1 MSRVR
6 LTAGAAALL
15 VAGLVT
21 SGGAADA
28 TTAAVDYSFDVAP
41 GDYEVTVTLGSAS
54 QAALTGVQVEARRT
68 VLAPV
73 ITRAGEFRREVF
85 DVNVRSPESMPT
97 GEEGPGTPGLQVHLT
112 GSHPAALNVSV
123 APVRRPRLFV
133 VSDSTASDWLKGPK
147 RGWAQELPQLLQ
159 PGIVVANYAD
169 SGESTVSWLSNPRL
183 FATVKPLVQPG
194 DEVLIQLSH
203 NDKTTT
209 ESTFRANLG
218 KLVDGV
224 RSRGG
229 LPVLVTPPVRH
240 LFGTNGKLT
249 PTGLVVNTLGVD
261 LPAVI
266 RDVAGKQGTPLIDLT
281 ARSKAL
287 LEQLGESAS
296 WPLYLTAQ
304 HDGVQDS
311 THFSEYG
318 GTVIAGLV
326 TKGMTDAHL
335 PAAAFLR
342 MPAAAAPNC
351 AARPALSNAAA
362 AATVKVWLAGD
373 STMADPKSSC
383 PVGWGS
389 RFDALFNDQV
399 TVVNKAVSGRSI
411 QTWLYESNVTGAK
424 NSAGEC
430 VVNPNTYA
438 QRWLDMLD
446 PTKGMHS
453 GDYLLIQ
460 FGINDSDANCPRHV
474 GTARYQSLL
483 TTMVN
488 AAKSRGAHPVLL
500 TPVAAITCSGST
512 AVGNRGFLSPTTAAG
527 AATGVPVI
535 DLHKLSYTLYNTL
548 KLCPNNGDYSKGAVG
563 AFFCNDHTHFE
574 AAGAD
579 QIARVVA
586 KALRD
591 QKIGLAGYLR

>member
-1 MSRVR
+1 MSR
-6 LTAGAAALL
+6 AGFSARVAALL
-15 VAGLVT
+15 VAGLLV
-21 SGGAADA
+21 SEGAAGA
-28 TTAAVDYSFDVAP
+28 TTAGVDYSFNVPP

-54 QAALTGVQVEARRT
+54 QAAQTGVQVEALRT

-73 ITRAGEFRREVF
+73 NTRAGEFRREVF

-97 GEEGPGTPGLQVHLT
+97 GEEGTGTPGLQVHLT
-112 GSHPAALNVSV
+112 GSHPAASNVSV
-123 APVRRPRLFV
+123 KPVRRPRLFV
-133 VSDSTASDWLKGPK
+133 VSDSTASDWLNGPK
-147 RGWAQELPQLLQ
+147 RGWAQELPQLLK

-183 FATVKPLVQPG
+183 FATVQPLIQPG
-194 DEVLIQLSH
+194 DEVLIQLAH
-203 NDKTTT
+203 NDKTTP
-209 ESTFRANLG
+209 EATFRANLG

-224 RSRGG
+224 RRRGG

-249 PTGLVVNTLGVD
+249 PTGLVVNTLGVN

-266 RDVAGKQGTPLIDLT
+266 RDVAGKLGTPLVDLT
-281 ARSKAL
+281 ARSQAL
-287 LEQLGESAS
+287 LEKLGESAS
-296 WPLYLTAQ
+296 WPIYLTTQ

-318 GTVIAGLV
+318 GTVMAGLV
-326 TKGMTDAHL
+326 TQGIADAHL
-335 PAAAFLR
+335 PAAAFVKTS
-342 MPAAAAPNC
+342 AGAAPDC
-351 AARPALSNAAA
+351 ATQPATPHAAA

-383 PVGWGS
+383 PVGWGA
-389 RFDALFNDQV
+389 RFDALFTDQV

-411 QTWLYESNVTGAK
+411 QTWLYESNVTGTK

-430 VVNPNTYA
+430 VVSPNAFA
-438 QRWLDMLD
+438 QRWRDMLD
-446 PTKGMHS
+446 PANGMHT
-453 GDYLLIQ
+453 GDYLFIQ
-460 FGINDSDANCPRHV
+460 FGINDSDRNCPRHV
-474 GTARYQSLL
+474 GPARYQSLL
-483 TTMVN
+483 TTMVD

-500 TPVAAITCSGST
+500 TPVAAITCSGNT
-512 AVGNRGFLSPTTAAG
+512 AVGNRGFLAPTTAAG
-527 AATGVPVI
+527 TATGTPVI

-548 KLCPNNGDYSKGAVG
+548 KLCPNNGDYTKGAVG

-579 QIARVVA
+579 RIARVVA

-591 QKIGLAGYLR
+591 QKIGLAGYLK

>member
-1 MSRVR
+1 M
-6 LTAGAAALL
+6 LL
-15 VAGLVT
+15 VAGLLVT
-21 SGGAADA
+21 AGGADA
-28 TTAAVDYSFDVAP
+28 ATPDAVDYSFTVAP

-54 QAALTGVQVEARRT
+54 RAAQTGVQVEARRT

-73 ITRAGEFRREVF
+73 STRAGEFRREVL
-85 DVNVRSPESMPT
+85 DVTVRSPESMPT
-97 GEEGPGTPGLQVHLT
+97 GEEGTGTPGLQIHLT
-112 GSHPAALNVSV
+112 GSHPAASNVSV
-123 APVRRPRLFV
+123 TPVRRPRLFV
-133 VSDSTASDWLKGPK
+133 VSDSTASDWLNGPK
-147 RGWAQELPQLLQ
+147 RGWAQELPQLLK

-169 SGESTVSWLSNPRL
+169 SGESTVSWLSNPKL
-183 FATVKPLVQPG
+183 FATVKPLIRPG
-194 DEVLIQLSH
+194 DEVLIQLAH
-203 NDKTTT
+203 NDKTTP

-224 RSRGG
+224 RQRGG
-229 LPVLVTPPVRH
+229 RPVLVTPPVRH

-266 RDVAGKQGTPLIDLT
+266 RDVAGKLGTPLIDLT
-281 ARSKAL
+281 ARSQAL
-287 LEQLGESAS
+287 LEQQGESAS
-296 WPLYLTAQ
+296 WPLYLTVQ

-311 THFSEYG
+311 SHFSEYG
-318 GTVIAGLV
+318 GTVMAGLV
-326 TKGMTDAHL
+326 TKGMAAAHL
-335 PAAAFLR
+335 SAAAFLR
-342 MPAAAAPNC
+342 TPAATSLPDAAAPSC
-351 AARPALSNAAA
+351 VEQPATPDAAA
-362 AATVKVWLAGD
+362 AATVRVWLAGD

-411 QTWLYESNVTGAK
+411 QTWLYESNVTGTK

-430 VVNPNTYA
+430 VVSPNAFA
-438 QRWLDMLD
+438 QRWRDMLD
-446 PTKGMHS
+446 PANGMKP
-453 GDYLLIQ
+453 GDYLVIQ
-460 FGINDSDANCPRHV
+460 FGINDGDPNCPRHV
-474 GTARYQSLL
+474 GSARYQSLL
-483 TTMVN
+483 TTMAD

-527 AATGVPVI
+527 AATGAPVI

-591 QKIGLAGYLR
+591 QKIPLAGYLK